1 MMWFFKSFRI
11 IFLLLIIDLITK
23 YLFFDMELI
32 QNIFHATFNTW
43 ISFGIGI
50 PQSAI
55 QIITSLFLIC
65 IIYLLHI
72 KKIHPVIAILIIAG
86 GLGNLLD
93 RIFLWW
99 VRDFIRLGFGPVFNV
114 ADIYINLA
122 VVYYILFEIRNKE

>member
-1 MMWFFKSFRI
+1 MIWFFKSFRI

-23 YLFFDMELI
+23 YLFFDMELA
-32 QNIFHATFNTW
+32 QNIFHATFNTG

-50 PQSAI
+50 PQSII
-55 QIITSLFLIC
+55 QTVTTLFLFL
-65 IIYLLHI
+65 IIYLLFT
-72 KKIHPVIAILIIAG
+72 KKIHPIIAALILAG
-86 GLGNLLD
+86 GLWNLLD

-122 VVYYILFEIRNKE
+122 VVYYILFELKKE